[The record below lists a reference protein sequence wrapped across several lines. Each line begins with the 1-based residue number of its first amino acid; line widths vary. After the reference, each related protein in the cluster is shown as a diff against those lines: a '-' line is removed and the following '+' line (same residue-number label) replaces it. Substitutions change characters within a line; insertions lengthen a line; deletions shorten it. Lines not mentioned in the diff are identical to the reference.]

1 MPSSRLVGLVLV
13 VISAC
18 SFGSG
23 ALFAKPVYGSGVDW
37 LTLLSWRF
45 LIGATLS
52 WALVL
57 ATTEGRAAVRRLS
70 RRAALASL
78 ALGVLYVGN
87 SGTYFAALESVSASL
102 AALIV
107 YVYPA
112 VVAVLSLRVGRPLAG
127 LRAWSALVLAL
138 LGVALALGGIP
149 AGDAPPVAGLLLTLA
164 SPLIYSIWIVLA
176 ARLQGERTDRVAEDA
191 GQTASSTVAMGALM
205 MTATAGVDWVLAFA
219 TGRPVLPAQIPMA
232 AWPGLLGV
240 GIVSTFIAIQ
250 AFSAGSRRIGA
261 AQASLVST
269 VEPIWTI
276 ALATLLFA
284 ETLGP
289 IQLLGG
295 ALIIGG
301 VLLAQTAPAGS
312 PQPARPS
319 VRLADE

>member
-1 MPSSRLVGLVLV
+1 MPPSRLVGLVLV

-23 ALFAKPVYGSGVDW
+23 ALFAKPVYGAGVDW
-37 LTLLSWRF
+37 LTLLAWRF
-45 LIGATLS
+45 LFGAGLS

-57 ATTEGRAAVRRLS
+57 ATAEGRSAVRRLS
-70 RRAALASL
+70 RPAVLASL

-87 SGTYFAALESVSASL
+87 SGTYFAALETVSASL

-127 LRAWSALVLAL
+127 LRAWSALGLAL
-138 LGVALALGGIP
+138 VGVALALGGIDP
-149 AGDAPPVAGLLLTLA
+149 ADAPPVAGLLLTLA
-164 SPLIYSIWIVLA
+164 SPLIYSIWIVLS

-191 GQTASSTVAMGALM
+191 GQAASSTVAMGALM
-205 MTATAGVDWVLAFA
+205 MTATAAVDWVLALG
-219 TGRPVLPAQIPMA
+219 TGRPVLPDAIPGA

-240 GIVSTFIAIQ
+240 GVVSTFVAIQ

-284 ETLGP
+284 ESLGP
-289 IQLLGG
+289 VQLLGG

-301 VLLAQTAPAGS
+301 VLLAQTAPADS
-312 PQPARPS
+312 PQPVRPS